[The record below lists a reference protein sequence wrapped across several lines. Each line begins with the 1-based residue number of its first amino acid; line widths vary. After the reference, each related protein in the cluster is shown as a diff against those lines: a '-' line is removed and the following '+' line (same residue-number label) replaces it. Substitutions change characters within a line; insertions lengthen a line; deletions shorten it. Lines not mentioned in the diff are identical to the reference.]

1 MNIFDPIVTGSLI
14 VSGSEQIT
22 GNLSVSG
29 TIYGN
34 IAGTVAGGAGTG
46 SNTFIGTQIISGNVF
61 TSGTLG
67 VNTPSNNGFQ
77 VYISTSI
84 NDGTLGLDAQPSAGN
99 VNAMYFL
106 KGGSKKFEISMD
118 TSATPIFRLL
128 PYTSSGFFEIGNP
141 SNSGT
146 DYSVVLESTYGN
158 VLLGPG
164 ISNAT
169 GQISGATPSL
179 HKVQIN
185 GSMFVSGSVTANSFT
200 GSLLGTA
207 SYVTAS
213 NVFGTVT
220 NASTASFVTSSNI
233 FGAVTNAVTASF
245 ITGSGVIGNISG
257 NAATSTTASYVSGA
271 NVGGNITGNSNNI
284 TAYTI
289 NQNLG
294 TGNTVNFAGLSL
306 SGSLNVNNL
315 TNNITGSLVI
325 SQNLTVLGSSSI
337 TYTTASQLN
346 VANNLITVNNSTPGV
361 RFAGL
366 AAIDSGSNPPVS
378 GSLLF
383 DSINNQWIFLHQFQ
397 SGAAITSS
405 VLITGPET
413 SNNLG
418 NETALTQNRLPKI
431 GNPFHIIDS
440 NTSDDGT
447 TIRHLTNTEVT
458 GSLKVTTNITAVGFT
473 GSGASLTSIPNG
485 ALVNSAITIGSTST
499 SLGGT
504 STSLAGLTS
513 VSSTA
518 FTGSLQ
524 GTASTAS
531 FVTGSNVFGN
541 ISGNAGTAT
550 TLQTAR
556 NIQGVSFNGSADI
569 TVVTAGTG
577 ISVSGTSVTNT
588 GTLTVTGTANQVLVN
603 GGTAAANGNLTLSL
617 PQSIATTSSPSFA
630 GATLTNDLVI
640 NESTQQSIIFQ
651 TSGASK
657 WNLAN
662 SVGNSYF
669 QIYNYTTSATALT
682 IANSNSAATFASSVT
697 ATSFIGGG
705 SGLTSLPTNT
715 ALYPTLNQ
723 NTTGTASNITAYTIN
738 QSVGTGNSPTFA
750 NVYSNGLL
758 YAGYA
763 SVASTAGTDLG
774 LNIYAG
780 SDSSGYGR
788 IRFYFNGTN
797 QSTIHAFSNSW
808 STNFSSG
815 SRGAININGYNGV
828 TFGNWNAP
836 AGYIDNSGNSYF
848 ASTMTVNG
856 ILQPNTTGTFTLGT
870 SSLRWSTIY
879 TNDLS
884 LKNDYGDYTIVEGEE
899 NLYLYNNKSGKVF
912 TFNLTEVDPA
922 TAPPKKYND

>member
-577 ISVSGTSVTNT
+577 ISVSGTAVTNT
-588 GTLTVTGTANQVLVN
+588 GVTSITGTANQVIASAST
-603 GGTAAANGNLTLSL
+603 GGVTLSL
-617 PQSIATTSSPSFA
+617 PQSIATTSSPTFA
-630 GATLTNDLVI
+630 GLSSTSALSVGYSISSEPYVAAQFYNTNSTSNQAYGGILVSGINQGHIRFLTGTNSWGGTGAKQWQIRVG
-640 NESTQQSIIFQ
+640 NG
-651 TSGASK
+651 SGADDMR
-657 WNLAN
+657 
-662 SVGNSYF
+662 
-669 QIYNYTTSATALT
+669 IYSWTYAADILT
-682 IANSNSAATFASSVT
+682 LSSTGGATFASSVT
-697 ATSFIGGG
+697 IGNSIS
-705 SGLTSLPTNT
+705 SGACL
-715 ALYPTLNQ
+715 TLNRVAGQ
-723 NTTGTASNITAYTIN
+723 PTIKGATTNGGDGQIVIDGASN
-738 QSVGTGNSPTFA
+738 SA
-750 NVYSNGLL
+750 NVYLNNYVSGAVYLCSGGGTV
-758 YAGYA
+758 Y
-763 SVASTAGTDLG
+763 ST
-774 LNIYAG
+774 
-780 SDSSGYGR
+780 
-788 IRFYFNGTN
+788 
-797 QSTIHAFSNSW
+797 TILP
-808 STNFSSG
+808 
-815 SRGAININGYNGV
+815 I
-828 TFGNWNAP
+828 
-836 AGYIDNSGNSYF
+836 
-848 ASTMTVNG
+848 
-856 ILQPNTTGTFTLGT
+856 TTATYTLG
-870 SSLRWSTIY
+870 SASYRWSTIY

>member
-257 NAATSTTASYVSGA
+257 NAATSTTASYATLAQTASYVTLAQTASYVAGA
-271 NVGGNITGNSNNI
+271 NVFGNITGNSTNI

-294 TGNTVNFAGLSL
+294 TGNTVTHAGLTL
-306 SGSLNVNNL
+306 NGPLNVNSA

-325 SQNLTVLGSSSI
+325 SSNLTVLGSSSI
-337 TYTTASQLN
+337 TYVTSSQLN
-346 VANNLITVNNSTPGV
+346 VADNYIYVNSASPGV
-361 RFAGL
+361 RFAGFGV
-366 AAIDSGSNPPVS
+366 IDSGSATTASLNWDSLNEKWVYSNPS
-378 GSLLF
+378 GVGYEGGMLL
-383 DSINNQWIFLHQFQ
+383 
-397 SGAAITSS
+397 SG
-405 VLITGPET
+405 PR
-413 SNNLG
+413 N
-418 NETALTQNRLPKI
+418 
-431 GNPFHIIDS
+431 
-440 NTSDDGT
+440 
-447 TIRHLTNTEVT
+447 T
-458 GSLKVTTNITAVGFT
+458 GSLGQEVGLTAGRVPVSIGSDHLVDSIIFITGSVIAITGSLNITSNITAVGFT

-669 QIYNYTTSATALT
+669 QIL
-682 IANSNSAATFASSVT
+682 
-697 ATSFIGGG
+697 
-705 SGLTSLPTNT
+705 
-715 ALYPTLNQ
+715 
-723 NTTGTASNITAYTIN
+723 
-738 QSVGTGNSPTFA
+738 
-750 NVYSNGLL
+750 
-758 YAGYA
+758 
-763 SVASTAGTDLG
+763 
-774 LNIYAG
+774 
-780 SDSSGYGR
+780 
-788 IRFYFNGTN
+788 IREL
-797 QSTIHAFSNSW
+797 IC
-808 STNFSSG
+808 
-815 SRGAININGYNGV
+815 
-828 TFGNWNAP
+828 
-836 AGYIDNSGNSYF
+836 
-848 ASTMTVNG
+848 
-856 ILQPNTTGTFTLGT
+856 
-870 SSLRWSTIY
+870 
-879 TNDLS
+879 
-884 LKNDYGDYTIVEGEE
+884 
-899 NLYLYNNKSGKVF
+899 
-912 TFNLTEVDPA
+912 
-922 TAPPKKYND
+922 

>member
-99 VNAMYFL
+99 LNAMYFL

-245 ITGSGVIGNISG
+245 ITGSGVVGNISG
-257 NAATSTTASYVSGA
+257 NAATSTTASYVTLAQTASYVAGA
-271 NVGGNITGNSNNI
+271 NVFGNITGNSTNI

-294 TGNTVNFAGLSL
+294 TGNTVTYAGLTL
-306 SGSLNVNNL
+306 NGPLNVNSA

-325 SQNLTVLGSSSI
+325 SSNLTVLGSSSI
-337 TYTTASQLN
+337 TYVTSSQLN
-346 VANNLITVNNSTPGV
+346 VADNYIYVNSASPGV
-361 RFAGL
+361 RFAGFGV
-366 AAIDSGSNPPVS
+366 IDSGSATTASLNWDSLNEKWVYSNPS
-378 GSLLF
+378 GVGYEGGMLL
-383 DSINNQWIFLHQFQ
+383 
-397 SGAAITSS
+397 SG
-405 VLITGPET
+405 PR
-413 SNNLG
+413 N
-418 NETALTQNRLPKI
+418 
-431 GNPFHIIDS
+431 
-440 NTSDDGT
+440 
-447 TIRHLTNTEVT
+447 T
-458 GSLKVTTNITAVGFT
+458 GSLGQEVGLTAGRVPVSIGSDHLGDSIIFITGSVIAITGSLNITSNITAAGFT

-556 NIQGVSFNGSADI
+556 NIYGNSFNGSAD
-569 TVVTAGTG
+569 
-577 ISVSGTSVTNT
+577 
-588 GTLTVTGTANQVLVN
+588 VTGTISNTYLANPSFYVGTTSITLGRASASQTLTGVSIDGTAGGETLATVTSRGSSTTAGITVN
-603 GGTAAANGNLTLSL
+603 GVLYFNTTLYGSTKRALTTSDSYLRLDPNGDFTSGTYVLNSLRVDGAVTTYNSVTIGNSVSSGACLTLNRVSGQ
-617 PQSIATTSSPSFA
+617 PTIKGATTNGGDGQIVID
-630 GATLTNDLVI
+630 GA
-640 NESTQQSIIFQ
+640 
-651 TSGASK
+651 
-657 WNLAN
+657 
-662 SVGNSYF
+662 
-669 QIYNYTTSATALT
+669 
-682 IANSNSAATFASSVT
+682 SNSANVYLNNYVSSAVYLCSGGGTVYSTTILPITT
-697 ATSFIGGG
+697 AT
-705 SGLTSLPTNT
+705 
-715 ALYPTLNQ
+715 Y
-723 NTTGTASNITAYTIN
+723 
-738 QSVGTGNSPTFA
+738 
-750 NVYSNGLL
+750 
-758 YAGYA
+758 
-763 SVASTAGTDLG
+763 
-774 LNIYAG
+774 
-780 SDSSGYGR
+780 
-788 IRFYFNGTN
+788 
-797 QSTIHAFSNSW
+797 
-808 STNFSSG
+808 
-815 SRGAININGYNGV
+815 
-828 TFGNWNAP
+828 
-836 AGYIDNSGNSYF
+836 
-848 ASTMTVNG
+848 
-856 ILQPNTTGTFTLGT
+856 TLG
-870 SSLRWSTIY
+870 SASYRWSTIY